1 MSKGIL
7 DKLNSPAGSLLTAFD
22 GKTPPPVAEIDPGIS
37 LEKTLLSNYKGKTPP
52 KYADNPPR

>member
-7 DKLNSPAGSLLTAFD
+7 DKLGTAGSLLTAFD
-22 GKTPPPVAEIDPGIS
+22 GKTPPPVAEIDPGVS

>member
-7 DKLNSPAGSLLTAFD
+7 DRLNTGGSLLTAFD
-22 GKTPPPVAEIDPGIS
+22 GKTPPPVAEIDPGVS
-37 LEKTLLSNYKGKTPP
+37 LQKTQLSNYKGKTPP